1 MDFESMISSV
11 LSNFYVTGSMF
22 ERKDPDG
29 PLEPVND
36 MMFAFPSSA
45 VVDNHEKHEKG
56 DVSFGQ
62 GCLYNTEMCTKQE
75 PTRDPKNHD
84 TSLYI

>member
-1 MDFESMISSV
+1 MISSV
-11 LSNFYVTGSMF
+11 LDISRKMGSMY
-22 ERKDPDG
+22 ERKDSGG
-29 PLEPVND
+29 PLEPVHD
-36 MMFAFPSSA
+36 MMFAFPSTS

-75 PTRDPKNHD
+75 PDRDPKDHD